1 MDNRAYE
8 LVEAI
13 RGTANG
19 ASARAERFA
28 RIGPFM
34 IEAGGGPL
42 AGYVSA
48 RPWREGDGGTGAVLR
63 RCAVAER
70 AGGASGLVLF
80 HCADRLTLPEL
91 RGFLA
96 AARAADRRGLLAVTT
111 AGYLTPDARGWAAGR
126 GIAVLPLQGM
136 DAVSIGG
143 EVLAACASAVRSG
156 APPVMQTT
164 LFGSAA

>member
-1 MDNRAYE
+1 MDNRAHE

-80 HCADRLTLPEL
+80 HCAGKLTLPDL

-96 AARAADRRGLLAVTT
+96 AALASLFVYPGQELVPTMAYNLNRVDKQILL
-111 AGYLTPDARGWAAGR
+111 
-126 GIAVLPLQGM
+126 M
-136 DAVSIGG
+136 SN
-143 EVLAACASAVRSG
+143 
-156 APPVMQTT
+156 
-164 LFGSAA
+164 